1 MARNLILSEDILDQ
15 CLVLQQNG
23 ATIQQLADL
32 FGVTRGTMKTK
43 LSRRRKQNPKLTSSN
58 TEKKVNF
65 PEKGGAK
72 WPEVVDAEKTRKKV
86 WQAEALLSSIPELVV
101 MHLPRSERCCGG
113 AGIYGISQRRLSHE
127 LLKEKLEETQE
138 AEARFVVTANPGC
151 LMQIGAGAMTNRQ
164 SFAVVHAIEVLDEAL
179 VRL

>member
-1 MARNLILSEDILDQ
+1 MDWFASDEAVSERASHFSAAVSDISEWLIERPAPDLRPIAARVEYDAACHLLHAQ
-15 CLVLQQNG
+15 
-23 ATIQQLADL
+23 
-32 FGVTRGTMKTK
+32 KT
-43 LSRRRKQNPKLTSSN
+43 
-58 TEKKVNF
+58 
-65 PEKGGAK
+65 
-72 WPEVVDAEKTRKKV
+72 DAV
-86 WQAEALLSSIPELVV
+86 EALLSSIPELVV
-101 MHLPRSERCCGG
+101 THLPRSERCCGG

-127 LLKEKLEETQE
+127 LLKKKLEETQE